1 MKFLF
6 KFLFVLTIFWEII
19 IYFFE
24 NWLFLFLLI
33 KALEFLLLNQMI
45 KNLDDILKDKM
56 LILNEKDKKNLF
68 DLLKNEDEKKVK
80 A

>member
-1 MKFLF
+1 
-6 KFLFVLTIFWEII
+6 
-19 IYFFE
+19 
-24 NWLFLFLLI
+24 LLI